1 MADRCNLATPWIDKD
16 GKPHWHRI
24 GVAFPKKGKD
34 GWILKFNSM
43 PIPRL
48 DDNGQVEVVVG
59 MFEDTGEG
67 DRNSGN

>member
-16 GKPHWHRI
+16 GKTHWHRI
-24 GVAFPKKGKD
+24 GVAFPKKGND